1 MSEKS
6 EFSLFRIVNVVILN
20 SEPRFIHIC
29 GRKSDVAALRA
40 LFDIYLLSLLLA
52 DAFLTLSIS
61 PETT

>member
-1 MSEKS
+1 MSKKS
-6 EFSLFRIVNVVILN
+6 EFGLFRMVNIVVLN

-40 LFDIYLLSLLLA
+40 LFDIYLLSLLVA
-52 DAFLTLSIS
+52 DPFLTLSMS